1 MSLINLTSVHYIG
14 LIYISFAHLTDGVF
28 SKDEQTS
35 IWKCLKKWMPAHSD
49 HSEFSKVMDE
59 IMQWYKQLQ
68 LQEDFEDNLNE
79 FAKRMNEYEWFTDE
93 KKEESLKDLR
103 SIALADKQFLD
114 AEKKWMRDIAKLWN
128 IEQKVIRRIVK

>member
-1 MSLINLTSVHYIG
+1 MHYIG

-35 IWKCLKKWMPAHSD
+35 IWKCLKKWMPEHSD
-49 HSEFSKVMDE
+49 HSEFSRVMDE

-68 LQEDFEDNLNE
+68 AQEDFEDNLIE
-79 FAKRMNEYEWFTDE
+79 LAKRMNEYEWFTEE

-114 AEKKWMRDIAKLWN
+114 TEKKRMRGIAKLWN
-128 IEQKVIRRIVK
+128 IEQKVVRRVVK